1 MGYRRRRRQRRG
13 NRKES
18 WVHSKGEVKTQE
30 EEVELQQDAGQAM
43 MEWVEEQLAHQEILQ
58 ELKQDNIQEVL
69 GT

>member
-1 MGYRRRRRQRRG
+1 M
-13 NRKES
+13 
-18 WVHSKGEVKTQE
+18 KTQE